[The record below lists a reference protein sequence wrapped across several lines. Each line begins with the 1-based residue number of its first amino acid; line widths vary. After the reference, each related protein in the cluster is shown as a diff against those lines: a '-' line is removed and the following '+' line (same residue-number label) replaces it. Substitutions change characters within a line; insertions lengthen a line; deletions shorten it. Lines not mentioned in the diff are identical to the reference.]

1 MKKFLLGLIVGYQQ
15 NYPLSGKRC
24 VFIPSCSEY
33 TYDAIEKYGP
43 RKGVWLGMKRIFRCH
58 PFQKNRIDPLL

>member
-1 MKKFLLGLIVGYQQ
+1 MKKFLLWLIKAYQE

-24 VFIPSCSEY
+24 VFVPSCSEY
-33 TYDAIEKYGP
+33 TREAIEKYGP
-43 RKGVWLGMKRIFRCH
+43 SKGVWLGVKRILRCH